1 MRTKGS
7 CRFEPYYK
15 IQFRNQ
21 FLAWQD
27 IQQSYDTQEAARLD
41 FPQDKQ
47 CRVMEITEHGRR
59 PVENE
64 S

>member
-7 CRFEPYYK
+7 CRFAPYYK

-27 IQQSYDTQEAARLD
+27 IQQSYDTKEAAVMD
-41 FPQDKQ
+41 FPDGKE
-47 CRVMEITEHGRR
+47 CRIMEITERGRR
-59 PVENE
+59 PIKNE